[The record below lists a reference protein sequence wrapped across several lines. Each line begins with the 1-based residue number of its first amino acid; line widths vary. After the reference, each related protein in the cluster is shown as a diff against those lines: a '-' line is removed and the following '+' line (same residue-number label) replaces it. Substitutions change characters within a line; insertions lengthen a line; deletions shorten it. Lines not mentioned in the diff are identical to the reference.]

1 MKITSLYYDHPNDV
15 SYSVENFK
23 IILSEIEYSTS
34 TEDMFNPNGE
44 FDHTRTEYHVDK
56 IIDLVNTDLVE
67 DDEYLVEEDII
78 LEQGKKYA
86 VTGTIN
92 GKQHPRYSGNKT
104 FDLVNGIQVT
114 LENFWFSRHKTTE
127 FNLYINESD
136 YIYGLANFK
145 FSLYN
150 SVDYY
155 DCDGNCLN
163 DADSDGVCD
172 ELEGVILGCTD
183 DSACNYDAS
192 ATEDDDSCVELQ
204 SECDSCSDDG
214 LSVIDNDDDDD
225 NVCNEGVIFGCTNDS
240 ACNYDT
246 EATANDASCTYA
258 EKYYSCDGTCI
269 NDLDNDEICD
279 EVDDLVEC
287 LSEYDECGVCGGDN
301 SSCTDCSG
309 VINGSAKLDFCN
321 QCVGGYSNKSSCE
334 DGFDLNKDGTVN
346 ILDILILLTELLY
359 MEEEYEIDFNKDG
372 QNNIID
378 VMILINYVI
387 SQ

>member
-127 FNLYINESD
+127 FNLY
-136 YIYGLANFK
+136 
-145 FSLYN
+145 
-150 SVDYY
+150 
-155 DCDGNCLN
+155 
-163 DADSDGVCD
+163 
-172 ELEGVILGCTD
+172 
-183 DSACNYDAS
+183 
-192 ATEDDDSCVELQ
+192 
-204 SECDSCSDDG
+204 
-214 LSVIDNDDDDD
+214 
-225 NVCNEGVIFGCTNDS
+225 
-240 ACNYDT
+240 
-246 EATANDASCTYA
+246 
-258 EKYYSCDGTCI
+258 
-269 NDLDNDEICD
+269 
-279 EVDDLVEC
+279 
-287 LSEYDECGVCGGDN
+287 
-301 SSCTDCSG
+301 
-309 VINGSAKLDFCN
+309 
-321 QCVGGYSNKSSCE
+321 
-334 DGFDLNKDGTVN
+334 
-346 ILDILILLTELLY
+346 
-359 MEEEYEIDFNKDG
+359 
-372 QNNIID
+372 
-378 VMILINYVI
+378 
-387 SQ
+387 